1 MKAVCNG
8 FLLDESRGE
17 FKNDQGETIAYH
29 SARIYNT
36 DENRIMKVKIGEN
49 SNALPEPQ
57 VNCEFEFDVQVAEK
71 FTRVIFVGYSL

>member
-8 FLLDESRGE
+8 FLLDESKGE

-36 DENRIMKVKIGEN
+36 DENRVMKVKIGDN
-49 SNALPEPQ
+49 SNA
-57 VNCEFEFDVQVAEK
+57 
-71 FTRVIFVGYSL
+71 

>member
-8 FLLDESRGE
+8 FLLDESQGE
-17 FKNDQGETIAYH
+17 FKNEQGETIAYH

-36 DENRIMKVKIGEN
+36 DESRVMKVKIGEN

-71 FTRVIFVGYSL
+71 FTRVLYVGYSL